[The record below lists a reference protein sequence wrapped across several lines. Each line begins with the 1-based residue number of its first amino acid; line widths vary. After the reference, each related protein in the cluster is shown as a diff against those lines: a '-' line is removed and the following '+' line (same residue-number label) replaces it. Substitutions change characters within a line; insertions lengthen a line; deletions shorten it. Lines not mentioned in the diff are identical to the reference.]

1 MLVTSFF
8 GAILQ
13 LKKFQEYEKKCEK
26 QEKQAIKRKTKASSA
41 IISTHTEHVQVK
53 SKTNSY
59 QQSRQPTV
67 TKKRNIC
74 FEKGVMLLEA
84 AARNDVAE
92 G

>member
-1 MLVTSFF
+1 MLVTSFL

-13 LKKFQEYEKKCEK
+13 LKKFQEYEKMCEK
-26 QEKQAIKRKTKASSA
+26 QEKQAIKR
-41 IISTHTEHVQVK
+41 I
-53 SKTNSY
+53 
-59 QQSRQPTV
+59 

-84 AARNDVAE
+84 AARNDVPE